1 MLGWTINE
9 EWYSRLSRDWYRK
22 PATHPFS
29 QFVQSSGN
37 LQVISLRCLQNN
49 SQAHH
54 PCPGLLLESAI
65 KISKTVFL
73 LPLLGP
79 LQLFAQIGP
88 FMTGTVQDSSGAVI
102 RGTVLRL
109 LSQTGR
115 PIAQQVIDGRGG
127 FRFSSATTG
136 SYVLDV
142 TESGFREARVLTS
155 VSAGESIP
163 NPNWDG
169 RQGEDDSVS
178 VDGSALPAQ
187 VDTLC
192 MARIIL
198 TWISTYIT

>member
-1 MLGWTINE
+1 MFNLQAI
-9 EWYSRLSRDWYRK
+9 YRLSLYAVFRT
-22 PATHPFS
+22 THGRITHAPD
-29 QFVQSSGN
+29 
-37 LQVISLRCLQNN
+37 
-49 SQAHH
+49 
-54 PCPGLLLESAI
+54 LLLESAI
-65 KISKTVFL
+65 KLSKTVFL
-73 LPLLGP
+73 LPLLCP

-88 FMTGTVQDSSGAVI
+88 FITGTVQDSSGAVI
-102 RGTVLRL
+102 RGAVVRL
-109 LSQTGR
+109 LSQKGR

-127 FRFSSATTG
+127 FRFSSSTTG